1 LELIN
6 EAFSLKLFRKTSMEI
21 PPKFH
26 HEKIPNPKNHPESK
40 PKKARP

>member
-1 LELIN
+1 
-6 EAFSLKLFRKTSMEI
+6 MEI

-40 PKKARP
+40 PKKARPWSSLLAKLKKPMNQ